1 MDDFK
6 PQQPQK
12 QDDLSSEKP
21 NDFQAAYEEKPET
34 YVTPSGEPTTLETVQ
49 QQPSPLTPKKKGGAG
64 KWLLG
69 GLVIL
74 LLTGL
79 GALAYWQWS
88 EADAARKQLT
98 STQSQLQAAQANLA
112 KASEKKNDDSTIV
125 EGKTKTDK
133 ELIAESVM
141 AYWHAAKGAEKDKLT
156 TTVDKLELPFARTSV
171 GVVGGAGGASC
182 VSKKS
187 GGLWLVLFCAQGSGP
202 ETEALMTKYGVPE
215 SIIKT

>member
-21 NDFQAAYEEKPET
+21 NDFQAAYDEKPET
-34 YVTPSGEPTTLETVQ
+34 YVTPSGEPTTIEAT
-49 QQPSPLTPKKKGGAG
+49 QQPSLTMPKKKGGAG
-64 KWLLG
+64 KWVLG
-69 GLVIL
+69 GLVVL
-74 LLTGL
+74 LISGL
-79 GALAYWQWS
+79 GAVAYWQWA
-88 EADAARKQLT
+88 EAQNAKQELGN
-98 STQSQLQAAQANLA
+98 TQGQLQSAQADLA
-112 KASEKKNDDSTIV
+112 KASEKKNDETTLV
-125 EGKTKTDK
+125 AEKTKTDK
-133 ELIAESVM
+133 ELITESVV

-171 GVVGGAGGASC
+171 GIVGGAGGVSC
-182 VSKKS
+182 ISKKS
-187 GGLWLVLFCAQGSGP
+187 DDLWLVLFCAQGTSP